1 VPELWVPGAVEPS
14 IDAFVDRLLKQ
25 IARFASE
32 VPGGEAQVE
41 VELRDGSVIPLE
53 SIVPEPGFGFVT
65 LRPHTPRK
73 EEVVV
78 PIGAI
83 ARFRLG
89 PPEEHPPFGF
99 SQPAPPA

>member
-1 VPELWVPGAVEPS
+1 VPELWVPGAAEPS

-25 IARFASE
+25 IERFASE
-32 VPGGEAQVE
+32 LPGGEAQVE

-65 LRPHTPRK
+65 LRPHSRRK

-83 ARFRLG
+83 ARFRFG

-99 SQPAPPA
+99 SKPAPAP